1 MARLDAAAIE
11 QRVSGLGPV
20 ASARVSRSWPGTVK
34 VEVVERVAVY
44 QVVLDGGYGWVDA
57 DGVIF
62 YETNKASKDLHVAT
76 VSDQSARLLGDVA
89 TVIASLSDELAKRV
103 TTIDASTPDQIELN
117 LSKDAKLIW
126 GSADQSEL
134 KSQVATVLL
143 DVKAEVYDVSAPE
156 APITR

>member
-126 GSADQSEL
+126 ECRPVRVEEPGRHRLVGCQG
-134 KSQVATVLL
+134 
-143 DVKAEVYDVSAPE
+143 
-156 APITR
+156 